1 MGLGKVRLSS
11 IEIGA
16 QGLAYF
22 LAKTR
27 RSPTPGTL
35 SRRIPTD
42 LESLITMSRPKR
54 GKGKGKAPPT
64 LSAKLESAT

>member
-16 QGLAYF
+16 QGLACESRSLADVYF

-27 RSPTPGTL
+27 HDFQLPSPDEYQQTWNP
-35 SRRIPTD
+35 
-42 LESLITMSRPKR
+42 
-54 GKGKGKAPPT
+54 
-64 LSAKLESAT
+64 